1 MLTGLRI
8 NALGV
13 IDETSLELGPGL
25 VAITGETGAGKTMVV
40 SGLGLLLGGRADAG
54 IVRRGAS
61 RAVVEGRFSGAGV
74 VSALVS
80 ELGGVL
86 DGDDPDAE
94 LLLARQV
101 TAQGRS
107 RAFAG
112 GVQVTIGALAEVA
125 GELATIHGQSEQ
137 VRLGTPERQR
147 EVLDRYCGPEHLDA
161 VAAYAHDF
169 ARHRELVAERDELRH
184 QAQARA
190 REIDLLQFGLDEIA
204 AVETHPG
211 EDAELL
217 AEANRLQ
224 AADELRGLAAEAV
237 VALSGDSDNAIE
249 VPGAR
254 DLVVRAGR
262 ALAAAARV
270 DPAAGELVRR
280 LRETS
285 QQLND
290 VAADAASYLADLDA
304 DPARLETVM
313 ERRSALAGLTRKY
326 GDTVDEVLAWAQASA
341 ARLLTLQ
348 GSDER
353 IGELD
358 AQVAALRQRLEHQA
372 ATISGRRAEAAERL
386 AGQVAGELT
395 ELAMPHARL
404 VFDLHPL
411 PELGATGA
419 ERVQIL
425 FSANPGSDPAPLA
438 RVASGG
444 ELSRVR
450 LALEVVLADS
460 DPGHCF
466 VFDEVDAGVGGAV
479 GLQIGRR
486 LSALARR
493 GQVIVVTHLAQVAA
507 FADQHLV
514 VAKASAEGVTNSA
527 IAEIRGDERLAEL
540 ARMMAGLDT
549 SETALAHARD
559 LLAER
564 DRPVPA
570 AS

>member
-8 NALGV
+8 SALGV

-54 IVRRGAS
+54 IVRRGAP
-61 RAVVEGRFSGAGV
+61 RAVVEGRFTGAGRV
-74 VSALVS
+74 AEAVS

-86 DGDDPDAE
+86 EDDDTDAE
-94 LLLARQV
+94 LLVARQV

-107 RAFAG
+107 RAFVG
-112 GVQVTIGALAEVA
+112 GVQVTVGALAEIT

-161 VAAYAHDF
+161 LAGYARDF
-169 ARHRELVAERDELRH
+169 ARHRELIAERDTLRRE
-184 QAQARA
+184 AQARA
-190 REIDLLQFGLDEIA
+190 REIDLLRFGLDEIA
-204 AVETHPG
+204 ALEPRPG
-211 EDAELL
+211 EDADLL

-224 AADELRGLAAEAV
+224 AADELRALASEAV
-237 VALSGDSDNAIE
+237 GALSGDSDGAIE

-270 DPAAGELVRR
+270 DPAAGDLVRR

-304 DPARLETVM
+304 DPARLEAVM
-313 ERRSALAGLTRKY
+313 ERRSALSALTRKY
-326 GDTVDEVLAWAQASA
+326 GDTVDEVLAWAETASL
-341 ARLLTLQ
+341 RLAGLE

-353 IGELD
+353 IEELD
-358 AQVAALRQRLEHQA
+358 AQVADLGDRLLEQA
-372 ATISGRRAEAAERL
+372 EVIGRRRAEAAERL
-386 AGQVAGELT
+386 ARAVAAELA

-404 VFDLHPL
+404 VFDLQPL
-411 PELGATGA
+411 PELSSTGA
-419 ERVQIL
+419 ERVALL
-425 FSANPGSDPAPLA
+425 FSANPGAEPAPLG

-486 LSALARR
+486 LAALARR

-514 VAKASAEGVTNSA
+514 VAKASAEGVTNSG
-527 IAEIRGDERLAEL
+527 ISEVSGEQRLSEL
-540 ARMMAGLDT
+540 ARMMAGLET

-564 DRPVPA
+564 DRSAVA

>member
-8 NALGV
+8 SALGV

-54 IVRRGAS
+54 IVRRGAP
-61 RAVVEGRFSGAGV
+61 RAVVEGRFTGAGRV
-74 VSALVS
+74 AEAVS

-86 DGDDPDAE
+86 EDDDTDAE
-94 LLLARQV
+94 LLVARQV

-112 GVQVTIGALAEVA
+112 GVQVTVGALAEIT

-161 VAAYAHDF
+161 LAGYARDF
-169 ARHRELVAERDELRH
+169 ARHRELIAERDTLRRE
-184 QAQARA
+184 AQARA
-190 REIDLLQFGLDEIA
+190 REIDLLRFGLDEIA
-204 AVETHPG
+204 ALEPRPG
-211 EDAELL
+211 EDADLL

-224 AADELRGLAAEAV
+224 AADELRALASEAV
-237 VALSGDSDNAIE
+237 GALSGDSDGAIE

-270 DPAAGELVRR
+270 DPAAGDLVRR

-304 DPARLETVM
+304 DPARLEAVM
-313 ERRSALAGLTRKY
+313 ERRSALSALTRKY
-326 GDTVDEVLAWAQASA
+326 GDTVDEVLAWAETASL
-341 ARLLTLQ
+341 RLAGLE
-348 GSDER
+348 GSDDR
-353 IGELD
+353 IEELD
-358 AQVAALRQRLEHQA
+358 AQVADLGDRLLEQA
-372 ATISGRRAEAAERL
+372 EVIGRRRAEAAERL
-386 AGQVAGELT
+386 ARAVAAELA

-404 VFDLHPL
+404 VFDLQPL
-411 PELGATGA
+411 PELSSTGA
-419 ERVQIL
+419 ERVALL
-425 FSANPGSDPAPLA
+425 FSANPGAEPAPLG

-486 LSALARR
+486 LAALARR

-514 VAKASAEGVTNSA
+514 VAKASAEGVTNSG
-527 IAEIRGDERLAEL
+527 ISEVSGEQRLSEL
-540 ARMMAGLDT
+540 ARMMAGLET

-564 DRPVPA
+564 DRSAVA